1 VEPRDLSTRE
11 LQRQKTRR
19 RVYECALTVF
29 RQQGVTDCRI
39 EDIAKLAGVSRGAF
53 YFHFPTKADV
63 LLERMR
69 ETEVQICAAIE
80 ALPASVKLERVLET
94 LIHQLVEIWEQDPT
108 LLPDVCSTALYLT
121 ASTMADQQ
129 ASRLRTVVCG
139 RFQTA
144 SARGELSA
152 RLAGEMLGDLYLGH
166 MLAGLLAWYGNRAM
180 PLGMMLA
187 GVTELFF
194 SGVRATPKANTK
206 AKAKGKAKAE
216 GKAKGKEGS
225 RKWKR

>member
-1 VEPRDLSTRE
+1 LTIVVDKCQCIAVTASDLSTRE

-19 RVYECALTVF
+19 RVYECALRVF
-29 RQQGVTDCRI
+29 REQGVADCRI

-69 ETEVQICAAIE
+69 ETESQICAAID
-80 ALPASVKLERVLET
+80 ALPGMAKLERILET
-94 LIHQLVEIWEQDPT
+94 LIAELVEIWEEDPA
-108 LLPDVCSTALYLT
+108 LLPDVCSTALYYT

-129 ASRLRTVVCG
+129 ASRLRTVLCG
-139 RFQTA
+139 RFKTA
-144 SARGELSA
+144 STRGELSA

-180 PLGMMLA
+180 PLGIMLG

-194 SGVRATPKANTK
+194 SGVRVNK
-206 AKAKGKAKAE
+206 AKE
-216 GKAKGKEGS
+216 GR